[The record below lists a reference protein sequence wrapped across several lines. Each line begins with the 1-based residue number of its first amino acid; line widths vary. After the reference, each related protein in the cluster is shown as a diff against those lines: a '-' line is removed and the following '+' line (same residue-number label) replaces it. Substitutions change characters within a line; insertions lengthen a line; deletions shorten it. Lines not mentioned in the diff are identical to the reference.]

1 MKRSYILRSL
11 EEKDLLLESGQLLIL
26 NGFSPYSVGI
36 IKEEIPH
43 LETKTLRNAYSETDK
58 TAFVIYE
65 ELKELEKDQLLSK
78 SVSKDMQILL
88 VNNIISY
95 DKIILCSNIVS
106 ANFVFQEDEDLDEDK
121 LIETEVFNILS
132 GLINT
137 KSVSKFSQINIVD
150 PLSIPYQNFSDCD
163 PNLNSRSE
171 NKYEV
176 KLPSEGMLE
185 EVFSSTKK
193 EAKEE
198 FCKKNNL
205 SRDVYFNKLLV
216 SLKSTNGSRTLEM
229 IMNKILFLLR
239 LKTLLEHNKTHD
251 LENKKKV
258 LSTKLN
264 KELEALKTEKNLL
277 LKNFPTS
284 DTIKHNRLKFINLS
298 IEIIENKYSKEF
310 KKLLV
315 SDDDEIHLISEG
327 LEYLFLVAR
336 EKLPY
341 SKLTLRDFHPYNLNN
356 PILYIYR
363 EDIYR
368 GLIKASEQI
377 HDSLYDS

>member
-78 SVSKDMQILL
+78 PVSKDMQILL